1 VDTFLAVRWDG
12 PNQLLG
18 WMELMFG
25 FKPKVQSN
33 NIATGGTSAKESM
46 IPDDASPSTRGLFK
60 SGIRLV
66 LGNTCSAVVSPFPAR
81 VVFDRET
88 DDSTPPA

>member
-1 VDTFLAVRWDG
+1 MDTFLAVRWDG

-46 IPDDASPSTRGLFK
+46 IPATPRALVDFLNLELKAPSFFPFK
-60 SGIRLV
+60 SK
-66 LGNTCSAVVSPFPAR
+66 S
-81 VVFDRET
+81 
-88 DDSTPPA
+88 